1 MNVNHKLPCQILSF
15 SQAYED
21 DDDLMKVRIKVC
33 HTGENPNGSDFSLAS
48 LTKAQPTLSNRPIL
62 AYSVFDEESFEVV
75 DFGGHDMEHKIIE
88 NENGEYELKTRY
100 LETPLG
106 VINENHE
113 YSLEIDEETGETY
126 PVITGFIWKSY
137 SNGAWKLI
145 EQGKGVSME
154 ISVKS
159 GVYNKQRKIFEI
171 EDFSYRGIT
180 VLSDSVEPA
189 MKGANIEKYTVTDIN
204 NLVEMF
210 NNKLKEKEVG
220 NVSEVIESVVDTEVV
235 ENKVDNVVETE
246 PTDEVVEITEESK
259 ENKKVEE
266 TEVVEEFALSVD
278 NIRNSINSQ
287 LKDRMVEVE
296 DWWGDTYQ
304 TREFYLFDI
313 LPHEKV
319 AVVEDN
325 CNYYNYYG
333 IPYEM
338 QGDTAVLKYDEK
350 VAYIQEWRPK
360 NEGETLAVFE
370 KKDELKDIVLE
381 KFENKEAELK
391 TIKENLSKLQEFKSK
406 IDLEEL
412 KGQVDEISNKY
423 DLDVDTTEL
432 KEKAITKDITLEQFE
447 KELKVLFAEKV
458 LENAKFSKE
467 IKEEPAK
474 VTVTSHEEEKS
485 IYGGLFEKH
494 GLNK

>member
-204 NLVEMF
+204 NSVEMF

-235 ENKVDNVVETE
+235 ENEVDNVVETE

-333 IPYEM
+333 IPYEI

-412 KGQVDEISNKY
+412 KVQVDEISGKY

-458 LENAKFSKE
+458 LENGKFSKDV
-467 IKEEPAK
+467 KEEPAK
-474 VTVTSHEEEKS
+474 VTVTSHEEGKT

-494 GLNK
+494 GLK

>member
-75 DFGGHDMEHKIIE
+75 DFGDHNMEHKIIE

-159 GVYNKQRKIFEI
+159 GMYNKQRKIFEI

-204 NLVEMF
+204 NSVEMF

-220 NVSEVIESVVDTEVV
+220 SLNKTV
-235 ENKVDNVVETE
+235 EEIVETE
-246 PTDEVVEITEESK
+246 VADLQDEEQQIVEQIEEEPVVEVEDQI
-259 ENKKVEE
+259 VEE
-266 TEVVEEFALSVD
+266 TPIQEFALSVD
-278 NIRNSINSQ
+278 NIRISINSQ
-287 LKDRMVEVE
+287 LKDRTVEAT

-304 TREFYLFDI
+304 AREFYLCDI
-313 LPHEKV
+313 LPSENV

-325 CNYYNYYG
+325 CNCYNYYG
-333 IPYEM
+333 IPYEI
-338 QGDTAVLKYDEK
+338 QGDNTILKYEEK
-350 VAYIQEWRPK
+350 VPYIQEWRPK
-360 NEGETLAVFE
+360 NEGNTVVVFE
-370 KKDELKDIVLE
+370 KEDELKNIVLE
-381 KFENKEAELK
+381 KFANKENEIE
-391 TIKENLSKLQEFKSK
+391 TIKNDLSQLQEFKSK

-458 LENAKFSKE
+458 LENGKFSKDV
-467 IKEEPAK
+467 KEEPAK
-474 VTVTSHEEEKS
+474 VTVTSHEEGKT

-494 GLNK
+494 GLK

>member
-21 DDDLMKVRIKVC
+21 DDDLMKVKIKVC
-33 HTGENPNGSDFSLAS
+33 HTGENPNGSDFSLDS

-113 YSLEIDEETGETY
+113 YSLEVDEETGETY
-126 PVITGFIWKSY
+126 PVITGYIWKSY

-171 EDFSYRGIT
+171 EDFSYRGVT
-180 VLSDSVEPA
+180 VLSDSVQPA

-204 NLVEMF
+204 NSVEMF

-220 NVSEVIESVVDTEVV
+220 TLDKTVKE
-235 ENKVDNVVETE
+235 VVETE
-246 PTDEVVEITEESK
+246 VENLQDDEQQIVEQTEEESVVEIEDQI
-259 ENKKVEE
+259 VEE
-266 TEVVEEFALSVD
+266 TPIQEFALSVD
-278 NIRNSINSQ
+278 NIRTSINTQ
-287 LKDRMVEVE
+287 LKDRTVEAT
-296 DWWGDTYQ
+296 DWWGDAYQ
-304 TREFYLFDI
+304 KREFYLFDI
-313 LPHEKV
+313 LPTENV

-325 CNYYNYYG
+325 LNYYNYYG
-333 IPYEM
+333 IPYEI
-338 QGDTAVLKYDEK
+338 QGDNAVLKYDEK
-350 VAYIQEWRPK
+350 VPYIQEWRPK
-360 NEGETLAVFE
+360 NEGESIVVFE
-370 KKDELKDIVLE
+370 KEDELKDVVLE
-381 KFENKEAELK
+381 KFANKETEIEA
-391 TIKENLSKLQEFKSK
+391 IKNDLSELQEFKSK

-412 KGQVDEISNKY
+412 KGQVEEISNKY

-432 KEKAITKDITLEQFE
+432 KEKTLSKDITLEQFE

-458 LENAKFSKE
+458 LENNKFSKE
-467 IKEEPAK
+467 VKEEPAK
-474 VTVTSHEEEKS
+474 VTVVSVEEEQKR
-485 IYGGLFEKH
+485 YGGLFEKH
-494 GLNK
+494 GYK

>member
-75 DFGGHDMEHKIIE
+75 DFGDHNMEHKIIE

-113 YSLEIDEETGETY
+113 YSLEIDEDTGETY

-159 GVYNKQRKIFEI
+159 GMYNKQRKIFEI

-189 MKGANIEKYTVTDIN
+189 MKGANIEKYTVTDIDN
-204 NLVEMF
+204 SVEMF

-220 NVSEVIESVVDTEVV
+220 SLDKTAEEI
-235 ENKVDNVVETE
+235 VETE
-246 PTDEVVEITEESK
+246 VADLQDEEQQIVEQVEEEPVVEVEDQI
-259 ENKKVEE
+259 VEE
-266 TEVVEEFALSVD
+266 TPIQEFALSVD
-278 NIRNSINSQ
+278 NIRISINSQ
-287 LKDRMVEVE
+287 LKDRTVEAT

-304 TREFYLFDI
+304 AREFYLCDI
-313 LPHEKV
+313 LPSENV

-325 CNYYNYYG
+325 CNCYNYYG
-333 IPYEM
+333 IPYEI
-338 QGDTAVLKYDEK
+338 QGDNTILKYEEK
-350 VAYIQEWRPK
+350 VPYIQEWRPK
-360 NEGETLAVFE
+360 NEGNTVVVFE
-370 KKDELKDIVLE
+370 KEDELKNIVLE
-381 KFENKEAELK
+381 KFANKENEIE
-391 TIKENLSKLQEFKSK
+391 TIKNDLSQLQEFKSK

-432 KEKAITKDITLEQFE
+432 KEKAIVKDITLEQFE

-458 LENAKFSKE
+458 LENGKFSKDV
-467 IKEEPAK
+467 KEEPAK
-474 VTVTSHEEEKS
+474 VTVTSHEEGKT

-494 GLNK
+494 GLK

>member
-189 MKGANIEKYTVTDIN
+189 MKGANIGKYTVTDIN
-204 NLVEMF
+204 NSVEMF

-220 NVSEVIESVVDTEVV
+220 SLDKTV
-235 ENKVDNVVETE
+235 EKIVETE
-246 PTDEVVEITEESK
+246 VADLQDEEQQIVEQIEEEPVVEVEDQI
-259 ENKKVEE
+259 VEE
-266 TEVVEEFALSVD
+266 TPIQEFALSVD
-278 NIRNSINSQ
+278 NIRTSINSQ
-287 LKDRMVEVE
+287 LKDRTVEAT

-304 TREFYLFDI
+304 AREFYLCDI
-313 LPHEKV
+313 LPSENV

-325 CNYYNYYG
+325 CNCYNYYG
-333 IPYEM
+333 IPYEI
-338 QGDTAVLKYDEK
+338 QGDNAILKYEEK
-350 VAYIQEWRPK
+350 VPYIQEWRPK
-360 NEGETLAVFE
+360 NEGDTVVVFE
-370 KKDELKDIVLE
+370 KEDELKNIVLE
-381 KFENKEAELK
+381 KFANKENEIE
-391 TIKENLSKLQEFKSK
+391 TIKNDLSQLQEFKSK

-412 KGQVDEISNKY
+412 KGQVDEISGKY

-432 KEKAITKDITLEQFE
+432 KEKAIAKDITLDQFE

-458 LENAKFSKE
+458 LENGKFSKE
-467 IKEEPAK
+467 VKEEPAK
-474 VTVTSHEEEKS
+474 VTVTSHEEGKT

-494 GLNK
+494 GLK

>member
-189 MKGANIEKYTVTDIN
+189 MKGANIGKYTVTDIN
-204 NLVEMF
+204 NSVEMF

-220 NVSEVIESVVDTEVV
+220 SLDKTV
-235 ENKVDNVVETE
+235 EKIVETE
-246 PTDEVVEITEESK
+246 VADLQDEEQQIVEQIEEEPVVEVEDQI
-259 ENKKVEE
+259 VEE
-266 TEVVEEFALSVD
+266 TPIQEFALSVD
-278 NIRNSINSQ
+278 NIRTSINSQ
-287 LKDRMVEVE
+287 LKDRTVEAT

-304 TREFYLFDI
+304 AREFYLCDI
-313 LPHEKV
+313 LPSENV

-325 CNYYNYYG
+325 CNCYNYYG
-333 IPYEM
+333 IPYEI
-338 QGDTAVLKYDEK
+338 QGDNAILKYEEK
-350 VAYIQEWRPK
+350 VPYIQEWRPK
-360 NEGETLAVFE
+360 NEGDTVVVFE
-370 KKDELKDIVLE
+370 KEDELKNIVLE
-381 KFENKEAELK
+381 KFANKENEIE
-391 TIKENLSKLQEFKSK
+391 TIKNDLSQLQEFKSK

-412 KGQVDEISNKY
+412 KGQVDEISGKY

-432 KEKAITKDITLEQFE
+432 KEKAIAKDITLDQFE

-458 LENAKFSKE
+458 LENGKFSKDV
-467 IKEEPAK
+467 KEEPAK
-474 VTVTSHEEEKS
+474 VTVTSHEEDKT

-494 GLNK
+494 GLK

>member
-145 EQGKGVSME
+145 EEGKGVSME

-204 NLVEMF
+204 NSVEMF

-220 NVSEVIESVVDTEVV
+220 NVSEVIESVVDTEVA
-235 ENKVDNVVETE
+235 ENEVDNVVETE

-259 ENKKVEE
+259 ENKKFEE

-333 IPYEM
+333 IPYEI

-370 KKDELKDIVLE
+370 KKDELKNIVLE

-432 KEKAITKDITLEQFE
+432 KEKAIIKDITLEQFE

-458 LENAKFSKE
+458 LENGKFSKDV
-467 IKEEPAK
+467 KEEPAK
-474 VTVTSHEEEKS
+474 VTVTSHEEGKI

-494 GLNK
+494 GLK

>member
-113 YSLEIDEETGETY
+113 YSLKIDEETGETY

-204 NLVEMF
+204 NSVEMF

-235 ENKVDNVVETE
+235 ENEVDNVVETE

-333 IPYEM
+333 IPYEI

-458 LENAKFSKE
+458 LENGKFSKDV
-467 IKEEPAK
+467 KEEPAK
-474 VTVTSHEEEKS
+474 VTVTSHEEDKT

-494 GLNK
+494 GLK

>member
-204 NLVEMF
+204 NSVEMF

-220 NVSEVIESVVDTEVV
+220 NVSEVIESVVDTEVA
-235 ENKVDNVVETE
+235 ENEVDNVVETE

-333 IPYEM
+333 IPYEI

-370 KKDELKDIVLE
+370 KKDELKNIVLE

-458 LENAKFSKE
+458 LENGKFSKDV
-467 IKEEPAK
+467 KEEPAK
-474 VTVTSHEEEKS
+474 VTVTSHEEGKI

-494 GLNK
+494 GLK

>member
-204 NLVEMF
+204 NSVEMF

-235 ENKVDNVVETE
+235 ENEVDNVVETE

-266 TEVVEEFALSVD
+266 TEIVEEFALSVD

-333 IPYEM
+333 IPYEI

-381 KFENKEAELK
+381 KFENKESELK

-458 LENAKFSKE
+458 LENGKFSKDV
-467 IKEEPAK
+467 KEEPAK
-474 VTVTSHEEEKS
+474 VTVTSHEEGKI

-494 GLNK
+494 GLK

>member
-33 HTGENPNGSDFSLAS
+33 HTGENPNRSDFSLAS

-88 NENGEYELKTRY
+88 NENGEYEFKTRY

-204 NLVEMF
+204 NSVEMF
-210 NNKLKEKEVG
+210 NNKLKEKEVDSLDKT
-220 NVSEVIESVVDTEVV
+220 VEEIVETEVADLQDEEQQIVEQIEEESVVEV
-235 ENKVDNVVETE
+235 EDQ
-246 PTDEVVEITEESK
+246 I
-259 ENKKVEE
+259 VEE
-266 TEVVEEFALSVD
+266 TPIQEFALSVD
-278 NIRNSINSQ
+278 NIRTSINSQ
-287 LKDRMVEVE
+287 LKDRTVEAI

-304 TREFYLFDI
+304 AREFYLCDI
-313 LPHEKV
+313 LPSENV

-325 CNYYNYYG
+325 CNCYNYYG
-333 IPYEM
+333 IPYEI
-338 QGDTAVLKYDEK
+338 QGDNAILKYEEK
-350 VAYIQEWRPK
+350 VPYIQEWRPK
-360 NEGETLAVFE
+360 NEGDTVVVFE
-370 KKDELKDIVLE
+370 KEDELKNIVLE
-381 KFENKEAELK
+381 KFANKENEIE
-391 TIKENLSKLQEFKSK
+391 TIKNDLSKLQEFKSK

-458 LENAKFSKE
+458 LENGKFSKDV
-467 IKEEPAK
+467 KEEPAK
-474 VTVTSHEEEKS
+474 VTVTSHEEDKT

-494 GLNK
+494 GLK

>member
-204 NLVEMF
+204 NSVEMF

-220 NVSEVIESVVDTEVV
+220 SLDKTV
-235 ENKVDNVVETE
+235 EEIVETE
-246 PTDEVVEITEESK
+246 VADLQDEEQQIVEQVEEEPVVEVEDQI
-259 ENKKVEE
+259 VEE
-266 TEVVEEFALSVD
+266 TPIQEFALSVD
-278 NIRNSINSQ
+278 NIRTSINSQ
-287 LKDRMVEVE
+287 LKDRTVEAT

-304 TREFYLFDI
+304 AREFYLCDI
-313 LPHEKV
+313 LPSENV

-325 CNYYNYYG
+325 CNCYNYYG
-333 IPYEM
+333 IPYEI
-338 QGDTAVLKYDEK
+338 QGDNTILKYEEK
-350 VAYIQEWRPK
+350 VPYIQEWRPK
-360 NEGETLAVFE
+360 NEGDTVVVFE
-370 KKDELKDIVLE
+370 KEDELKDIVLE
-381 KFENKEAELK
+381 KFANKEAEIEA
-391 TIKENLSKLQEFKSK
+391 IKNNLSELQEFKSK

-432 KEKAITKDITLEQFE
+432 KEKAIIKDITLEQFE

-458 LENAKFSKE
+458 LENGKFSKNV
-467 IKEEPAK
+467 KEEPAK
-474 VTVTSHEEEKS
+474 VTITSHEEGKI

-494 GLNK
+494 GLK

>member
-204 NLVEMF
+204 NSVEMF

-220 NVSEVIESVVDTEVV
+220 SLDKTV
-235 ENKVDNVVETE
+235 EEIVETE
-246 PTDEVVEITEESK
+246 VADLQDEEQQIVEQVEEEPVVEVEDQI
-259 ENKKVEE
+259 VEE
-266 TEVVEEFALSVD
+266 TPIQEFALSVD
-278 NIRNSINSQ
+278 NIRTSINSQ
-287 LKDRMVEVE
+287 LKDRTVEAT

-304 TREFYLFDI
+304 AREFYLCDI
-313 LPHEKV
+313 LPSENV

-325 CNYYNYYG
+325 CNCYNYYG
-333 IPYEM
+333 IPYEI
-338 QGDTAVLKYDEK
+338 QGDNAVLKYDEK
-350 VAYIQEWRPK
+350 VPYIQEWRPK
-360 NEGETLAVFE
+360 KSEESVVFE
-370 KKDELKDIVLE
+370 KEDELKDIVLE
-381 KFENKEAELK
+381 KFANKEAEIEA
-391 TIKENLSKLQEFKSK
+391 IKNNLSELQEFKSK

-432 KEKAITKDITLEQFE
+432 KEKAIIKDITLEQFE

-458 LENAKFSKE
+458 LENGKFSKDV
-467 IKEEPAK
+467 KEEPAK
-474 VTVTSHEEEKS
+474 VTVTSHEEGKI

-494 GLNK
+494 GLK

>member
-33 HTGENPNGSDFSLAS
+33 HTGENSNGSDFSLTS
-48 LTKAQPTLSNRPIL
+48 LTKARPTLSNRPIL

-113 YSLEIDEETGETY
+113 YSLEVDEATGETY

-204 NLVEMF
+204 NSVEMF

-235 ENKVDNVVETE
+235 ENEVDNVVETE

-333 IPYEM
+333 IPYEI

-360 NEGETLAVFE
+360 NEGETLVVFE
-370 KKDELKDIVLE
+370 KKDELRDIVLE

-412 KGQVDEISNKY
+412 KGQVDEISDKY

-458 LENAKFSKE
+458 LENGKFSKDV
-467 IKEEPAK
+467 KEEPAK
-474 VTVTSHEEEKS
+474 VTVTSHEEGKT

-494 GLNK
+494 GLK

>member
-159 GVYNKQRKIFEI
+159 GVYNKQKKIFEI

-204 NLVEMF
+204 NSVEMF

-220 NVSEVIESVVDTEVV
+220 SLDKTV
-235 ENKVDNVVETE
+235 EEIVETE
-246 PTDEVVEITEESK
+246 VADLQDEEQQIVEQIEEEPVVEVEDQI
-259 ENKKVEE
+259 VEE
-266 TEVVEEFALSVD
+266 TPIQEFALSVD
-278 NIRNSINSQ
+278 NIRTSINSQ
-287 LKDRMVEVE
+287 LKDRTVEAT

-304 TREFYLFDI
+304 TREFYLCDI
-313 LPHEKV
+313 LPSENV

-325 CNYYNYYG
+325 CNCYNYYG
-333 IPYEM
+333 IPYEI
-338 QGDTAVLKYDEK
+338 QGDNAILKYEEK
-350 VAYIQEWRPK
+350 VPYIQEWRPK
-360 NEGETLAVFE
+360 NEGDTVVVFE
-370 KKDELKDIVLE
+370 KEDELKNIVLE
-381 KFENKEAELK
+381 KFANKENEIE
-391 TIKENLSKLQEFKSK
+391 TIKNDLSQLQEFKSK

-412 KGQVDEISNKY
+412 KGQVDEISGKY

-432 KEKAITKDITLEQFE
+432 KEKAIAKDITLDQFE

-458 LENAKFSKE
+458 LENGKFSKDV
-467 IKEEPAK
+467 KEEPAK
-474 VTVTSHEEEKS
+474 VTVTSHEEDKT

-494 GLNK
+494 GLK